1 MTPSGIQESIRR
13 DLTVEFRLILA
24 YLSAT
29 DADTRKR
36 DIERLLQQ
44 KPAWDEFLSLCMRHK
59 VAQQIYYR
67 MDSEEKAALPESVS
81 AELKDHYQKNRR
93 RAMEF
98 ISETI
103 RLLGIFKKNRISVL
117 SIKGPEL
124 AQWVYGDVGVRH
136 VGDLDLLISPED
148 FDKADRLIQEEAYE
162 AVTAGL
168 IHKNQLKR
176 LMPDAEYYSYR
187 RRIYIELHWRL
198 TPRKLL
204 PLSPTELFNHSI
216 TNKIGG
222 FPVQTLGPEDRI
234 LHLLVHGSDHAWF
247 RLKWLNDMAYILT
260 HHGTLDWARIADRV
274 ESLGLDRVLHQTLYL
289 AHGLFDVSIPD
300 SLSLPD
306 IPNRRMNAMITTAMN
321 AMHDPEPFMME
332 WHTMPVR
339 QVLEGLWYR
348 AGLHRSLRYK
358 AGILQNMLVRPKDW
372 DALPL
377 PEVLFPL
384 YYVLG
389 PVLFV
394 KRHLFESK

>member
-1 MTPSGIQESIRR
+1 
-13 DLTVEFRLILA
+13 
-24 YLSAT
+24 
-29 DADTRKR
+29 
-36 DIERLLQQ
+36 
-44 KPAWDEFLSLCMRHK
+44 
-59 VAQQIYYR
+59 
-67 MDSEEKAALPESVS
+67 
-81 AELKDHYQKNRR
+81 
-93 RAMEF
+93 
-98 ISETI
+98 
-103 RLLGIFKKNRISVL
+103 
-117 SIKGPEL
+117 
-124 AQWVYGDVGVRH
+124 
-136 VGDLDLLISPED
+136 
-148 FDKADRLIQEEAYE
+148 

-348 AGLHRSLRYK
+348 AGL
-358 AGILQNMLVRPKDW
+358 
-372 DALPL
+372 
-377 PEVLFPL
+377 
-384 YYVLG
+384 
-389 PVLFV
+389 
-394 KRHLFESK
+394 